1 MKTRNFFGRILS
13 LTFMMVVGILFL
25 SCGEKGGTAIVRNNS
40 SQTLDVELWGQGASA
55 YSGSGG
61 RISAGGSTTIFVEQ
75 DDSYYIRAYK
85 VKSSGGLE
93 DYHRTSSQSIRRGN
107 TATFTIP

>member
-13 LTFMMVVGILFL
+13 LTFMMVIGILFL

-40 SQTLDVELWGQGASA
+40 SQTLSVELWSQGASA
-55 YSGSGG
+55 QSESGG
-61 RISAGGSTTIFVEQ
+61 RISAGGSTTIFVEE
-75 DDSYYIRAYK
+75 DGSYYIRAYRITD
-85 VKSSGGLE
+85 GGG